1 MIGDRHNR
9 LMTYMLFHGTHSSAS
24 SASRILASIRL
35 RMSLRRYSLRPEL
48 IKFYVEL
55 GQDLETVL
63 IQPRLD
69 VVRMGSGST
78 DGEGLNRLK
87 EETKDSPAGFSS
99 SSYVN
104 TNRLDFDQRER
115 KLWSAH
121 VKLCLTISRG
131 NAAYKRFFGHKS
143 FIGSASDKVS
153 ILKAIAFTSTVGL
166 GKGSGKRSSKPWNQT

>member
-1 MIGDRHNR
+1 
-9 LMTYMLFHGTHSSAS
+9 
-24 SASRILASIRL
+24 
-35 RMSLRRYSLRPEL
+35 MSLRRYSLRPEL

-63 IQPRLD
+63 SQPRLD

-87 EETKDSPAGFSS
+87 EETKDSPAGFSLL
-99 SSYVN
+99 SYVN

-121 VKLCLTISRG
+121 VKLC
-131 NAAYKRFFGHKS
+131 
-143 FIGSASDKVS
+143 
-153 ILKAIAFTSTVGL
+153 
-166 GKGSGKRSSKPWNQT
+166 